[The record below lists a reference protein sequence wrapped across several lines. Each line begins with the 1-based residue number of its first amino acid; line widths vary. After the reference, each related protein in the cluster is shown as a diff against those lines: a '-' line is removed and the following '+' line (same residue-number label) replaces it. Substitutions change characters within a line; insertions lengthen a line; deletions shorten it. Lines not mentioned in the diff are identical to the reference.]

1 MVGGRVL
8 VADGLEVKGDA
19 ERRADLVL
27 AAIALADGAGLVVV
41 HHELLGKLGVQ
52 LHSGAREDLLLAQRQ
67 DRGLERRERG
77 MEVQHH
83 AHIVVALLVLPDDLL
98 VVGVA
103 QHSQHAALHAEARLD
118 DIGDILHH
126 VLALAVDQ
134 LLAARVGM
142 LRQVVVRAVSDA
154 PKLAPAEGEQELEV
168 RRCLGVEAQLLGI
181 VVAQTQILVL
191 QTDG

>member
-1 MVGGRVL
+1 MC
-8 VADGLEVKGDA
+8 
-19 ERRADLVL
+19 
-27 AAIALADGAGLVVV
+27 GAG
-41 HHELLGKLGVQ
+41 ENFF
-52 LHSGAREDLLLAQRQ
+52 LAQRQ

-126 VLALAVDQ
+126 VLALALAVDQ

-142 LRQVVVRAVSDA
+142 LRQVVVRAVGDA

-191 QTDG
+191 QTDGQQPVVAERAPILEPFEVGAGLALFCAG